1 MKMGPPLA
9 RVWLKNACDLTA
21 NYAIAMHRHFWELS
35 LTFVWAANCFWP
47 AFCAAEGARDPF
59 LKRCA
64 CQRASFST
72 GDSGE
77 PQTGSKSQES
87 RVGDI
92 WAQTWLIA
100 PDYVQCRWTEAAPNL
115 ENCKLFNWERCRTP
129 LHSKLKSENRLKTA
143 RVLFRHSHASE
154 NALSDSAAIS
164 VYEHRFLLPSLW
176 IRCWETG
183 SPRIAMWEQFAYEQS
198 FFASPSSLRS
208 ASWHFGP
215 WSQVDTSIYAQK
227 SQKIQVNAIRSDLRW
242 QKVRVFK
249 LALAIEVEIEIKIK
263 IAPVIRILDLRS
275 N

>member
-1 MKMGPPLA
+1 MKHVLGC
-9 RVWLKNACDLTA
+9 R
-21 NYAIAMHRHFWELS
+21 
-35 LTFVWAANCFWP
+35 P
-47 AFCAAEGARDPF
+47 AFLFVLGFSRTVFAIWLNF
-59 LKRCA
+59 N
-64 CQRASFST
+64 FST
-72 GDSGE
+72 FANASRKVSCANFNLLQADRWTSLVRLATHLSHTRTDHSGE

-100 PDYVQCRWTEAAPNL
+100 PDYVQCRWSEAAPNL

-242 QKVRVFK
+242 QKVRVLK